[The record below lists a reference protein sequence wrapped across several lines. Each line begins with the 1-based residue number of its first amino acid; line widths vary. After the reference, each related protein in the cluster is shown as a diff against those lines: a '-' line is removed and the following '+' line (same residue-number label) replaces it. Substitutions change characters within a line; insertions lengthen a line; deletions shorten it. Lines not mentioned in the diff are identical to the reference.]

1 MKRIFYLLIGI
12 FLTALSAHAQLA
24 NTKWKATLQL
34 DQPLDVIFNFGADTL
49 DVTNAEDHSD
59 IEAMK
64 YTAQDTVLS
73 IEKLYGNSQ
82 CDTSGVG
89 KYSFKV
95 DGDTLS
101 LKLISDY
108 CTDRSDVIGDI
119 KLEKTE

>member
-1 MKRIFYLLIGI
+1 MKRIVYLLIGMLLAGI
-12 FLTALSAHAQLA
+12 STHAQLA

-34 DQPLDVIFNFGADTL
+34 DQPLDVIFNFSGDTL
-49 DVTNAEDHSD
+49 DVTNAGDNSD

-64 YTAQDTVLS
+64 YTTDDTVLT
-73 IEKLYGNSQ
+73 IEKLYGESQ

-95 DGDTLS
+95 DGDSLS

-108 CTDRSDVIGDI
+108 CTDRSNVIGDL